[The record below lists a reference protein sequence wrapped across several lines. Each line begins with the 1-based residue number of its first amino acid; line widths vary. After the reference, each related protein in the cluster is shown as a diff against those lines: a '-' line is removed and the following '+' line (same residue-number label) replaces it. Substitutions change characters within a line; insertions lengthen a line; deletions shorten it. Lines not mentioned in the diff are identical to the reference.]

1 LRAAEKI
8 AVVFTFAL
16 LTVGCHTVPKAP
28 SLPVRHSLVR
38 NQLVI
43 YSDFT
48 LSANHRLLGELA
60 AQRQHLAA
68 KLELP
73 LTDEPIDVYLFNEPE
88 SYHGFMAQHYPEFP
102 QRRAFFVE
110 SDTRL
115 AVYAHWG
122 DHVAEDLRHEV
133 AHGYLHA
140 AVSHLPLW
148 LDEGLAEYF
157 EVPRGQQGFN
167 RPHVELLVT
176 KMENER
182 WRPDLKR
189 LERIASSGELTQS
202 DYAEAWAWVHWLLE
216 TGPAHQQVLV
226 ETIRHL
232 RDGAAERPISI
243 AIAQLHVEPGETLA
257 EHIRSLQ

>member
-1 LRAAEKI
+1 MRAIEKI
-8 AVVFTFAL
+8 TVVFTVAL
-16 LTVGCHTVPKAP
+16 LTVGCRTVPKAP
-28 SLPVRHSLVR
+28 SLPVRHSMVR
-38 NQLVI
+38 DQLVI

-48 LSANHRLLGELA
+48 LPANDRLLDELA

-68 KLELP
+68 TLELP
-73 LTDEPIDVYLFNEPE
+73 LTDEPINVYLFNEPE
-88 SYHGFMAQHYPEFP
+88 AYHGFMAQHYPEFP
-102 QRRAFFVE
+102 ERRAFFVE

-115 AVYAHWG
+115 AIYAYWG

-157 EVPRGQQGFN
+157 EVPRGQQGLN
-167 RPHVELLVT
+167 RPHVDLLVT
-176 KMENER
+176 KMENKN

-189 LERIASSGELTQS
+189 LERIVSSGKLTQT

-216 TGPAHQQVLV
+216 TGPAHQQILA

-232 RDGAAERPISI
+232 RDGHADEPIST
-243 AIAQLHVEPGETLA
+243 AIAQLYAEPSETLA